1 MLSSFSLG
9 LLCSLDV
16 ARLSSLNR
24 LVLNHRNR
32 PAVET
37 NLSGLYLHS
46 RSLLREKRV
55 TVIFLFF
62 SPLRFI
68 LFNALEMIAI
78 VTRICE
84 YIYIRT
90 RTRETTGSLRII
102 SRMTSHGKTRLLA
115 NNVFV
120 SGSHSLVTF
129 QRNN

>member
-84 YIYIRT
+84 YIYIYT
-90 RTRETTGSLRII
+90 HTHT
-102 SRMTSHGKTRLLA
+102 
-115 NNVFV
+115 
-120 SGSHSLVTF
+120 
-129 QRNN
+129 RNNWFIAYYIAHDESWENTFACQQRICQRIA